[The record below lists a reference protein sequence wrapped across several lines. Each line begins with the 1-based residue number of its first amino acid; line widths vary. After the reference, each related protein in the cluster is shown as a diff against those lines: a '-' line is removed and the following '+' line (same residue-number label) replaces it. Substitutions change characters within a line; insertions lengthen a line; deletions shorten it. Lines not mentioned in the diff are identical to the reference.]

1 MHIGGGVGGI
11 GSSSIQ
17 PDAIYVPLFQAD
29 NAFVSIAVQATGVPA
44 VVGALMRDE
53 VYGLDVN
60 LPVFDLRSMEQVMT
74 DATWSFGL
82 FGSLFTILGVV
93 AFLLAAVGLYGVMA
107 FSVNRRSHEMGIRMA
122 MGARG
127 LDVIGLVLKRG
138 AAQLA
143 IGMALGLLGGMALGG
158 PLQFV
163 LYDVQARDPSVYL
176 GIVLTLGTAGLLASF
191 LPARKAAKV
200 DPVTVLRSE

>member
-1 MHIGGGVGGI
+1 
-11 GSSSIQ
+11 
-17 PDAIYVPLFQAD
+17 
-29 NAFVSIAVQATGVPA
+29 
-44 VVGALMRDE
+44 MRDE

-82 FGSLFTILGVV
+82 FGSLFSILGVV

-127 LDVIGLVLKRG
+127 RDVIGLVLKRG
-138 AAQLA
+138 AVQLA

-163 LYDVQARDPSVYL
+163 LYDVQASDPSVYL
-176 GIVLTLGTAGLLASF
+176 WIVLILGTAGLLASF
-191 LPARKAAKV
+191 LPARKAARV